1 VIAWHCKV
9 HLSLSDWINPHAPSS
24 AMRGDSRN
32 RKTLAIVQ
40 LKMSACMTFAS
51 VPYDLSSLRETS
63 SLRPL
68 GRSNNHF
75 ARFVQMTG
83 LMKMVEAFFMRPTRT
98 LAGHRV
104 QWGAP
109 GETDRTAGYI
119 LQAVSSS
126 LLQTCRFASTGI
138 PPFPSGCQYCHT
150 RSLKD
155 SMAIGRRLFPFP

>member
-1 VIAWHCKV
+1 
-9 HLSLSDWINPHAPSS
+9 
-24 AMRGDSRN
+24 MRGDSRN

-40 LKMSACMTFAS
+40 LKTSACMTGAS
-51 VPYDLSSLRETS
+51 VPDDLSSLRETS

-83 LMKMVEAFFMRPTRT
+83 LMKMVEASFMRPTRT

-119 LQAVSSS
+119 LHCCRDENLHLPAYPLFLADASIAV
-126 LLQTCRFASTGI
+126 RD
-138 PPFPSGCQYCHT
+138 P
-150 RSLKD
+150 
-155 SMAIGRRLFPFP
+155 